1 MNDAISHASPDSSS
15 GSSALE
21 TLLFESLSRVVPS
34 TNARSASVADLP
46 ALDLR
51 AFDRGD
57 VRSNSSTV
65 DDGGSTL
72 SAAPSANDLNGHAQ
86 QAWGAQAA
94 EWLSRAESRQ
104 IKAAL
109 AQQMALRS
117 DDALAL
123 PRDHES
129 PVVAP
134 AAPTADA
141 EHATTAAPLTAG
153 NVRDGQAG
161 GVLDSDRLT
170 NASGQRRAAAG

>member
-1 MNDAISHASPDSSS
+1 MNEAINPTSPDSSS

-21 TLLFESLSRVVPS
+21 TLLFESLSRVAPS
-34 TNARSASVADLP
+34 AKARSASVADLP
-46 ALDLR
+46 ALDLQ

-72 SAAPSANDLNGHAQ
+72 STAPSANDLNGHAQ

-104 IKAAL
+104 LNSAL
-109 AQQMALRS
+109 AQQMALRG

-123 PRDHES
+123 PQDHES
-129 PVVAP
+129 PVVAT

-141 EHATTAAPLTAG
+141 THAMAAPLTAG

-170 NASGQRRAAAG
+170 SA